1 MATFLIYRD
10 KSAPDSGAARN
21 SSGIHSVLVNGADE
35 AAARDAA
42 KAGRPTGETTIHSS
56 WAAVQ
61 IASTELPAGF
71 SPTYFEGDALP
82 GGTRTRGG

>member
-10 KSAPDSGAARN
+10 KTKSDSGAARN
-21 SSGIHSVLVNGADE
+21 SSGINAVLVNGADE
-35 AAARDAA
+35 AAARAAA
-42 KAGRPTGETTIHSS
+42 KAGRPTGETVIQPS

-61 IASTELPAGF
+61 LASTELPAGF

-82 GGTRTRGG
+82 PGARTRGG